1 MKKQGKWSKN
11 LYWEKEKGNMEPFQR
26 FKKSNTENNL
36 WIYILTFG
44 KEREIKNEE
53 VRNLIFEKFGF
64 LPGNLLTK
72 RVLYRLK
79 SQGYIKKEKF
89 KGKSAFS
96 TTKKGIRE
104 LERMKIFS
112 KELLKKV

>member
-1 MKKQGKWSKN
+1 
-11 LYWEKEKGNMEPFQR
+11 MEPCQR

-36 WIYILTFG
+36 WIYILTLG
-44 KEREIKNEE
+44 KEKEIKNEE
-53 VRNLIFEKFGF
+53 VRNLIFERFGF

-79 SQGYIKKEKF
+79 NQGYIKKEKF

-96 TTKKGIRE
+96 STKKGMQE

-112 KELLKKV
+112 KELLRKL

>member
-1 MKKQGKWSKN
+1 
-11 LYWEKEKGNMEPFQR
+11 MEPFER

-36 WIYILTFG
+36 WIYILTLG

-53 VRNLIFEKFGF
+53 IKSLVFERFGF

-79 SQGYIKKEKF
+79 NQGYLKREKF
-89 KGKSAFS
+89 QGKTAFS
-96 TTKKGIRE
+96 TTKKGIKE
-104 LERMKIFS
+104 LEKMKGFA
-112 KELLKKV
+112 KELIEKL